1 MPRCRT
7 VLFCTALTIGACTMT
22 ETSPPKGMED
32 APTTSAAS
40 WKASMEQVGEHWKV
54 IEKALKARPIGSL
67 EGVARSAR
75 ESADL
80 MRHGYGQ
87 FEDMRVP
94 GFAGYAREA
103 ESWLLRIS
111 LEARQGNGDLAADLY
126 RTGKDQYCGKCHE
139 AAKPIFGW

>member
-22 ETSPPKGMED
+22 EPSTPKGMED

-67 EGVARSAR
+67 EGVARA
-75 ESADL
+75 
-80 MRHGYGQ
+80 
-87 FEDMRVP
+87 
-94 GFAGYAREA
+94 EA